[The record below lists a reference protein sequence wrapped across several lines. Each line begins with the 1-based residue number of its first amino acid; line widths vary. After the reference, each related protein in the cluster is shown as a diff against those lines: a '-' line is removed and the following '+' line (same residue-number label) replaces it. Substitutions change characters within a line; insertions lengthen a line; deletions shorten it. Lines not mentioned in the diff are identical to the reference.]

1 MIEHNNTL
9 TAYCFL
15 AALTET
21 KSDLYQGVYIP
32 IIKRTLSLYN
42 LSGKEYGKDTDI
54 QEMLKELYGIE
65 VPIIVIRQLLKAVET
80 GMSKKEIGKSGFS
93 TLENGK
99 SFKIEK
105 YTFLELEEK
114 YKIGKR
120 NASGIQSAFE
130 SYIVDQQIEDTNIP
144 TFAEFLSKNRIK
156 LTAFFKGEPIING
169 DYFDKT
175 FINHIAFLETI
186 EQNHQSLYKIA
197 ESLYLGS
204 IVASL
209 FECEFDF
216 GAKFVTDE
224 IYYLD
229 TQIVLKAL
237 DLQAEADTRPI
248 KELLH
253 LIKESGAT
261 IKILDITLGEISYIL
276 ENAINNFNSSN
287 ATSTV
292 NEACIRKGKN
302 KTWLIGFNGKLEKN
316 LQDELDAKIETIQPS
331 LIEKFKKTNDIK
343 ELKVSRWKQANAE
356 HDVFAY
362 LYVREKRGGN
372 IKIHQKAKNWFLT
385 ANKNL
390 LSFNI
395 IKANVGN
402 VPEVTLPDTLTA
414 LLWLKNPNK
423 NISEIKSIG
432 LHELISNTLNDEIAS
447 KELINEFDLNLKSIE
462 NINVEDYQILIS
474 SVAYQSAKYIDKI
487 NNLINQGK
495 TEEFNFEAQKL
506 VEKERKRRSTNQETI
521 RKSLKISREK
531 IEENESLKTTLKD
544 LEKQIKTSS
553 NETQTEIEN
562 LAEIVNKQNKY
573 YKKFIIWLI
582 VTIAIL
588 GLIYLNINL
597 SILIDNAKNVLNLI
611 LGFSGLW
618 SFGSFIINFLKSIG
632 KIK

>member
-42 LSGKEYGKDTDI
+42 LQGKEYGKDIDI
-54 QEMLKELYGIE
+54 QEMLKELYGID

-80 GMSKKEIGKSGFS
+80 GMSKKEIGNSGFS

-105 YTFLELEEK
+105 YTFIELEEK
-114 YKIGKR
+114 YKTGQR
-120 NASGIQSAFE
+120 NARGIQSAFE
-130 SYIVDQQIEDTNIP
+130 SYILDQQIEDENIP

-169 DYFDKT
+169 DYFDKS

-186 EQNHQSLYKIA
+186 EQNHQRLYKIA

-204 IVASL
+204 VVASL

-216 GAKFVTDE
+216 GAKFLTDE

-276 ENAINNFNSSN
+276 ENAVNNFSSSN

-292 NEACIRKGKN
+292 NEACIRNGKN

-316 LQDELDAKIETIQPS
+316 LDEQLGAKIETIQPI
-331 LIEKFKKTNDIK
+331 LIDKFKKTSDIK

-362 LYVREKRGGN
+362 LFVREKRGGS
-372 IKIHQKAKNWFLT
+372 IKIHQKAKYWFLT

-487 NNLINQGK
+487 NNLMNQGK

-531 IEENESLKTTLKD
+531 IEENKSLKSSLKN
-544 LEKQIKTSS
+544 LEEQIKTSS
-553 NETQTEIEN
+553 NDTKTEIEK
-562 LAEIVNKQNKY
+562 LAEIVKNQDKY
-573 YKKFIIWLI
+573 IKRFIIYLI
-582 VTIAIL
+582 VTLVIL
-588 GLIYLNINL
+588 VLIYLNINL
-597 SILIDNAKNVLNLI
+597 TILIDKAKSLLTII
-611 LGFSGLW
+611 LGLSGLW

>member
-32 IIKRTLSLYN
+32 IIKRALSLYN
-42 LSGKEYGKDTDI
+42 LQGKEYGKDIDI
-54 QEMLKELYGIE
+54 QEMLKELYGID

-80 GMSKKEIGKSGFS
+80 GMSKKEIGNSGFS

-105 YTFLELEEK
+105 YTFLDLEEK
-114 YKIGKR
+114 YKIGQR
-120 NASGIQSAFE
+120 NAKGIQSAFE
-130 SYIVDQQIEDTNIP
+130 RYILDQQIEDENIP

-169 DYFDKT
+169 DYFDKS

-186 EQNHQSLYKIA
+186 EQNYHRLYKIA

-216 GAKFVTDE
+216 GAKFLTDE

-253 LIKESGAT
+253 LIKESGAS

-292 NEACIRKGKN
+292 NEACIRNGKN
-302 KTWLIGFNGKLEKN
+302 KTWLIGFNGKLEKK
-316 LQDELDAKIETIQPS
+316 LHEQLDAKIETIQPA
-331 LIEKFKKTNDIK
+331 LIDKFKKTSDIK

-362 LYVREKRGGN
+362 LFIREKRGGS
-372 IKIHQKAKNWFLT
+372 IKVHQKAKNWFLT

-487 NNLINQGK
+487 NNLMNQGK

-521 RKSLKISREK
+521 RKSIKISREK
-531 IEENESLKTTLKD
+531 IEENKSLKSSLKN
-544 LEKQIKTSS
+544 LEEQIKISS
-553 NETQTEIEN
+553 NDTQTEIEK
-562 LAEIVNKQNKY
+562 LAEIVKKQENY
-573 YKKFIIWLI
+573 IKKFIIYLI
-582 VTIAIL
+582 ITLIIL
-588 GLIYLNINL
+588 ALIYLNINL
-597 SILIDNAKNVLNLI
+597 TILIDKAKSLFTII
-611 LGFSGLW
+611 LGLSGLW

>member
-1 MIEHNNTL
+1 MIEQNNTL

-42 LSGKEYGKDTDI
+42 LQGKEYGNDTDI
-54 QEMLKELYGIE
+54 QEMLKELYGID
-65 VPIIVIRQLLKAVET
+65 VPIVVVRQLLKAVET
-80 GMSKKEIGKSGFS
+80 GMSRKEIGNSGFS

-105 YTFLELEEK
+105 YTFIELEEK

-120 NASGIQSAFE
+120 NAKGIQTAFE
-130 SYIVDQQIEDTNIP
+130 SYIIDQKIEEENIP
-144 TFAEFLSKNRIK
+144 TFGEFLSKNRIK
-156 LTAFFKGEPIING
+156 LTAFFKGEPIVNG
-169 DYFDKT
+169 DYFDKS

-186 EQNHQSLYKIA
+186 EQNHQHLYKIA

-216 GAKFVTDE
+216 GAKFLTDE
-224 IYYLD
+224 VYYLD

-237 DLQAEADTRPI
+237 NLQAETDTRPI
-248 KELLH
+248 RELLK
-253 LIKESGAT
+253 LIKDSGAS
-261 IKILDITLGEISYIL
+261 IKILDITFGEISYIL
-276 ENAINNFNSSN
+276 ENSINNFSSSSP
-287 ATSTV
+287 TSTV
-292 NEACIRKGKN
+292 NEACIRNGKN

-316 LQDELDAKIETIQPS
+316 LLDELGAKIESIQS
-331 LIEKFKKTNDIK
+331 VLIEKFKKTSDIK
-343 ELKVSRWKQANAE
+343 DLKVSRWKQANAE

-362 LYVREKRGGN
+362 LYVREKRNGS
-372 IKIHQKAKNWFLT
+372 IKIHQKAKTWFLT

-462 NINVEDYQILIS
+462 SINVEDYQILIS
-474 SVAYQSAKYIDKI
+474 SVAYQSAKNIDKV

-495 TEEFNFEAQKL
+495 TEEFKFEAQKI
-506 VEKERKRRSTNQETI
+506 VEKERQRRQNNQDTI

-531 IEENESLKTTLKD
+531 IEENQSLKTTLKD
-544 LEKQIKTSS
+544 LEEQIKSS
-553 NETQTEIEN
+553 ANDTQTEIEK
-562 LAEIVNKQNKY
+562 LAEIVKKQNSY
-573 YKKFIIWLI
+573 SKKFIIWLI
-582 VTIAIL
+582 VTFFIL

-597 SILIDNAKNVLNLI
+597 SILIDNAKNILNVI
-611 LGFSGLW
+611 LGLSGLW
-618 SFGSFIINFLKSIG
+618 SFGSFLINFLKSIG